1 MCTLCASLLL
11 HAASIMLHCVC
22 SCRCSECVLFL
33 HPWCA
38 LTCAAALGV
47 CSCAQARKQVILEAE
62 RQKLLAEAAELKDY
76 LPRGV
81 LRDQAD
87 IDYINSVL
95 AGTNLNGH

>member
-1 MCTLCASLLL
+1 M
-11 HAASIMLHCVC
+11 
-22 SCRCSECVLFL
+22 
-33 HPWCA
+33 
-38 LTCAAALGV
+38 
-47 CSCAQARKQVILEAE
+47 EAE

-95 AGTNLNGH
+95 AGTSLGR